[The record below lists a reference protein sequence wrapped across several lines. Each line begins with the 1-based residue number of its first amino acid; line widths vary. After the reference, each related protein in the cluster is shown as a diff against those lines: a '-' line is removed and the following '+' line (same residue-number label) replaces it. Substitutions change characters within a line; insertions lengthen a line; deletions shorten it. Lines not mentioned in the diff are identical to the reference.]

1 MKRGKPHKRETQR
14 KKNLINEKKL
24 KNKKNQK
31 NGIENEKII
40 IGKIIKNGEQ
50 TSIFYKNYEQKI
62 CLEKTT
68 K

>member
-1 MKRGKPHKRETQR
+1 MQ
-14 KKNLINEKKL
+14 
-24 KNKKNQK
+24 NKKNQK

-50 TSIFYKNYEQKI
+50 SSIFYKNYEQKI